1 MMTFEDKV
9 QRATILLEAF
19 PYIRKFS
26 GQTIVIKYG
35 GSIMVDPNLKTQ
47 FAKDIALLK
56 YVGLNPVIVHGGGKE
71 ISKWMDKLGKKAE
84 FINGLRVTDSETL
97 EISEMVLV
105 GKINSE
111 LVSLINKEGGKAVGL
126 SGKDGPLFFGEKLNS
141 PEYEKL
147 GFVGDIDKVDD
158 TIITTLSGH
167 GYIPVISSIGQ
178 SKDFQSLNM
187 NADHVAESI
196 ATALKALKLIFLTD
210 VKGLLIHKE
219 LQQEL
224 ALEEAKKLLTH
235 PDVKGG
241 MLPKLTCA
249 IRAIEN
255 EVSHVHIINGTI
267 EHAVLLELF
276 TDSGIGTMVTK

>member
-19 PYIRKFS
+19 PYIRQFS

-35 GSIMVDPNLKTQ
+35 GSIMIDDNLKQQ
-47 FAKDIALLK
+47 FAKDVALLK

-71 ISKWMDKLGKKAE
+71 ISKWMDKIGKKAE

-111 LVSLINKEGGKAVGL
+111 IVSLINKEGGKAVGL
-126 SGKDGPLFFGEKLNS
+126 SGKDGPLFFGEKLS
-141 PEYEKL
+141 TPEYEKL
-147 GFVGDIDKVDD
+147 GFVGDIEQVDD

-178 SKDFQSLNM
+178 SKEFQSLNM

-196 ATALKALKLIFLTD
+196 ASSLNALKLIFLTD
-210 VKGLLIHKE
+210 VRGLLINNQLQHELSLVEAIKLRNHK
-219 LQQEL
+219 
-224 ALEEAKKLLTH
+224 
-235 PDVKGG
+235 DVKGG
-241 MLPKLTCA
+241 MLPKLACA
-249 IRAIEN
+249 IRAIEKN
-255 EVSHVHIINGTI
+255 VNHVHIINGTI

>member
-210 VKGLLIHKE
+210 VKGLLIQKE

-276 TDSGIGTMVTK
+276 TDSGIGTMVTN

>member
-1 MMTFEDKV
+1 MMTFEDKIE
-9 QRATILLEAF
+9 RANILLEAF

-35 GSIMVDPNLKTQ
+35 GSIMVDDHLKQQ

-71 ISKWMDKLGKKAE
+71 ISKWMDKLGKKAT

-97 EISEMVLV
+97 ELSEMVLV

-111 LVSLINKEGGKAVGL
+111 IVSLINKEGGKAVGL
-126 SGKDGPLFFGEKLNS
+126 SGKDGPLFFGEKINS
-141 PEYEKL
+141 PEYKSL
-147 GFVGDIDKVDD
+147 GFVGDIDRVDN
-158 TIITTLSGH
+158 TIITTLSKN

-178 SKDFQSLNM
+178 SKSFQSLNM

-196 ATALKALKLIFLTD
+196 ASSLNALKLIFLTD
-210 VKGLLIHKE
+210 VRGLLIDNI
-219 LQQEL
+219 LQQQL
-224 ALEEAKKLLTH
+224 NLDEAKSLRTH
-235 PDVKGG
+235 QDVTGG
-241 MLPKLTCA
+241 MLPKLACA

-255 EVSHVHIINGTI
+255 DVNHVHIINGTI

-276 TDSGIGTMVTK
+276 TDSGIGTMLTR